1 MTQKFLQ
8 LALQSAVPPAV
19 SIEAY
24 YVAIRQIQEGPP
36 PGQKKTVRSADRP
49 AKRRCSDGQALH
61 ARRILLSLVA
71 CLSLS
76 VARFVNYSVN
86 LQYPAA
92 ALTMVDASVLH
103 EVALLP
109 EALRILLVEDTIVN
123 QKIVKRLLEKRGHFM
138 TVASRRSSQRQR

>member
-1 MTQKFLQ
+1 
-8 LALQSAVPPAV
+8 
-19 SIEAY
+19 
-24 YVAIRQIQEGPP
+24 
-36 PGQKKTVRSADRP
+36 
-49 AKRRCSDGQALH
+49 
-61 ARRILLSLVA
+61 
-71 CLSLS
+71 